1 LRVGRFGVSGDGLGF
16 DIDIKQ
22 RALFV
27 GAELGESQKDCEK
40 AGIQRSDRLS
50 E

>member
-1 LRVGRFGVSGDGLGF
+1 LRVGRFGVSEGGLGA

-27 GAELGESQKDCEK
+27 GTELGESQKDCEK
-40 AGIQRSDRLS
+40 AGI
-50 E
+50 

>member
-1 LRVGRFGVSGDGLGF
+1 VGGLGA

-40 AGIQRSDRLS
+40 AGM
-50 E
+50 

>member
-1 LRVGRFGVSGDGLGF
+1 VGVLGG
-16 DIDIKQ
+16 DIDVKQ

-27 GAELGESQKDCEK
+27 GTELGESQKDCEK
-40 AGIQRSDRLS
+40 AAIQRSDMLS